1 MKNQSEK
8 RRRRTREPATKQLIY
23 LDDKGIH
30 KEIKKLKKSIRAF
43 MLLDREM

>member
-1 MKNQSEK
+1 VK
-8 RRRRTREPATKQLIY
+8 RKYGTREPATKQLIY
-23 LDDKGIH
+23 LDVKGIR